1 MCESP
6 PLCELMQRGA
16 TELLLQKRAQIS
28 SFAPPPHFH
37 YDPAGQFGGLR
48 RLGTAIGRNER
59 MDIQSLFDLVPAQKA
74 SDLIISAGAPPML
87 RVHGKLYRTRNETL
101 TAEQSKK
108 LIYSVLTPEQKKSFE
123 QNKELDF
130 SLAVG
135 RKHRFRVNVYLQK
148 QAVTAAFR
156 PIPEKIP
163 TFHDL
168 GLPEIVEEFTNAKQG
183 LVLVTGPT
191 GHGKTTTLAAMI
203 DKINKTRECHIITME
218 DPIEFVHHHNKS
230 IVDQR
235 EVGEDTHTFLN
246 ALKYVLRQAPDVILV
261 GEMRDLETISA
272 ALRAAETGHLVLA
285 TLHTNDAVQT
295 IDRIIDVFP
304 GDQQQQ
310 IRFQL
315 SMTLLAVI
323 SQRLLARIDEEGRV
337 LSCEV
342 LKANTAVANQIRE
355 GKTHQVYSI
364 METNWKEGMITMD
377 RSIKELFMEGIISY
391 EDAIAHVR
399 NPKTIM
405 DVNKK

>member
-1 MCESP
+1 
-6 PLCELMQRGA
+6 
-16 TELLLQKRAQIS
+16 
-28 SFAPPPHFH
+28 
-37 YDPAGQFGGLR
+37 
-48 RLGTAIGRNER
+48 
-59 MDIQSLFDLVPAQKA
+59 MDIQSLFDLVAEQKA
-74 SDLIISAGAPPML
+74 SDLLISAGAPPML

-108 LIYSVLTPEQKKSFE
+108 LIYSILTADQKKTFE
-123 QNKELDF
+123 TNKELDF
-130 SLAVG
+130 SHAVG

-163 TFHDL
+163 QLSEL
-168 GLPEIVEEFTNAKQG
+168 GLPESIEEFTRAKQG
-183 LVLVTGPT
+183 LLLVTGPT

-203 DKINKTRECHIITME
+203 DRINKTRECHIITME
-218 DPIEFVHHHNKS
+218 DPIEFVHFHNKS

-235 EVGEDTHTFLN
+235 EVGEDTHSFVN
-246 ALKYVLRQAPDVILV
+246 GLKYVLRQAPDVILV
-261 GEMRDLETISA
+261 GEMRDLETIQA

-323 SQRLLARIDEEGRV
+323 SQRLLPRADEDGRV
-337 LSCEV
+337 LATEV
-342 LKANTAVANQIRE
+342 LRSNTAVANQIRE
-355 GKTHQVYSI
+355 GKTHQIYSV
-364 METNWKEGMITMD
+364 METNWKEGIITMEK
-377 RSIKELFMEGIISY
+377 SLKELYMEGAISY
-391 EDAIAHVR
+391 EDAASHVR
-399 NPKTIM
+399 NIKSLM
-405 DVNKK
+405 DVGKK